1 MQDQRSA
8 NKNLNRFEGKT
19 VLLTGASSGIGRATA
34 LKLAREGANI
44 AFSYYSRQESAEKLA
59 QSIRDEGGRAFAFR
73 MDLSDASVLEPQF
86 DKAIKHLGR
95 LDILINN
102 AGEWMKKCP
111 LTECD
116 DALWNRILTVNLS
129 SVFFLCRKAARL
141 MEHQKSGC
149 IVNVSSVVART
160 GGGGGTVPYCV
171 AKAGVNTLTRGL
183 ARELAP
189 AGIRVNAVAPG
200 LVDTPMLD
208 QNLKAKNKAT
218 ISEGIPLQRM
228 ARPEEIADSILFLA
242 SDAASY
248 ITGEILE
255 VNGGILMD

>member
-1 MQDQRSA
+1 MQDQTSA
-8 NKNLNRFEGKT
+8 KKDSDRFEGKA

-34 LKLAREGANI
+34 LKLAEEGANL
-44 AFSYYSRQESAEKLA
+44 AFSYYSRQESAEELA
-59 QSIRDEGGRAFAFR
+59 QFMRDQGGRAFAFR

-86 DKAIKHLGR
+86 DQAVERLGG

-102 AGEWMKKCP
+102 AGEWMKKRP
-111 LTECD
+111 LTDCD
-116 DALWNRILTVNLS
+116 DSLWNRILTVNLT

-141 MEHQKSGC
+141 MEAQKSGC

-160 GGGGGTVPYCV
+160 GGGGGTVPYSV
-171 AKAGVNTLTRGL
+171 AKAGINTLTRGL

-208 QNLKAKNKAT
+208 TNLKGKNKSS
-218 ISEGIPLQRM
+218 IEEGIPLRRM
-228 ARPEEIADSILFLA
+228 ARPEEIAEPILFLA
-242 SDAASY
+242 SEAASY

-255 VNGGILMD
+255 VNGGALMD